1 MHIRSLGN
9 WTNKLFE
16 YFTNVSNYNK
26 LFEIRE
32 RKSGPQADAS
42 GKVTKRE
49 SNQPEESD
57 FRTKRKMSSLV
68 VLTDFKKADDFGSDD
83 FRRIENITEEVS
95 RIVGKGMYV

>member
-26 LFEIRE
+26 MFEGRE
-32 RKSGPQADAS
+32 RKIGPQADAR
-42 GKVTKRE
+42 GKLAKRK
-49 SNQPEESD
+49 SNKPEESY

-68 VLTDFKKADDFGSDD
+68 VLTDFKKASDD
-83 FRRIENITEEVS
+83 FRRIENVIEEVS